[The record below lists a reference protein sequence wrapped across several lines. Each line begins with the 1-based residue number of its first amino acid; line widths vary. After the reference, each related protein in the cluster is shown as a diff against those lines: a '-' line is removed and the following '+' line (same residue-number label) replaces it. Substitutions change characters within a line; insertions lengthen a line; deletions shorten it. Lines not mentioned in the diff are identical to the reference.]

1 MERDGC
7 WWSLTVTNEDDSLDQ
22 IDGRKKT
29 PQTSDQL
36 DQLVA
41 YARGLIEDIK
51 HIG

>member
-1 MERDGC
+1 MKRNGR
-7 WWSLTVTNEDDSLDQ
+7 WWNLTVTNKDDSLDQ

-29 PQTSDQL
+29 PQTPNEL

-41 YARGLIEDIK
+41 CTRGLIEDVK

>member
-1 MERDGC
+1 MKRDGR

-36 DQLVA
+36 VA
-41 YARGLIEDIK
+41 CAIGLIEDVK